1 MKKLFFSAIFLLI
14 IFFKLFSQNVGIGTS
29 TPSGKLHI
37 KGSTNQSV
45 LTIDASSTQSNDH
58 PMIRLRNSAGAEL
71 LHMHSDDTTNIFIG
85 YNAAKN
91 YASSFTIKD
100 NIFIGSYAGSNNST
114 GYYNTVVGSTALKS
128 NTTGHG
134 NTVFGFQALFL
145 NNTGNYN
152 TALGTSALQINNGG
166 NYNVAVG
173 TNTLNSTYAS
183 EYNTAVGFNAGGTY
197 DHGYNNVFLGANT
210 GTNSSGYYNVITI
223 GQGTIATNVSQVT
236 IGNGAT
242 ATYRAYASWSNI
254 SDGRF
259 KKNIKENVHGLDFI
273 QLLRP
278 VSYQLDAA
286 GLDGFLHKNVKQK
299 VDKNSA
305 AAAVYTKA
313 LNEKAAITY
322 TGFVAQEVETAANKI
337 GFNFSGLDA
346 PGNADDVYSL
356 RYADFVVPL
365 VKAVQEQQ
373 AIIEKQDQ
381 RISSQQ
387 QHIDALEKRLASL
400 EKKMQQLK

>member
-1 MKKLFFSAIFLLI
+1 MKKLFFSTIFLLV
-14 IFFKLFSQNVGIGTS
+14 IFCKLFSQNVGIGTN

-37 KGSTNQSV
+37 KGSADQSV
-45 LTIDASSTQSNDH
+45 LTIDASAAQSNDH
-58 PMIRLRNSAGAEL
+58 PLIRLRNAAGAEL
-71 LHMHSDDTTNIFIG
+71 LHFHADDTTNIFIG

-91 YASSFTIKD
+91 YTTSYPIKD
-100 NIFIGSYAGSNNST
+100 NIFIGSYTGINNST
-114 GYYNTVVGSTALKS
+114 GYYNTVIGSTAFKT
-128 NTTGHG
+128 NTTGYG
-134 NTVFGFQALFL
+134 NTAVGFQALIF
-145 NNTGNYN
+145 NNAGNYN
-152 TALGTSALQINNGG
+152 TALGPSALQYNSAG

-173 TNTLNSTYAS
+173 TNALNATSAS

-197 DHGYNNVFLGANT
+197 DHGYNNVFLGANV
-210 GTNSSGYYNVITI
+210 GANASGYYNVITI
-223 GQGTIATNVSQVT
+223 GQSTIATNVSQVT

-242 ATYRAYASWSNI
+242 NSYRAYANWSNI

-278 VSYQLDAA
+278 VSYKLDAA

-346 PGNADDVYSL
+346 PGNTDDVYSL

-373 AIIEKQDQ
+373 AIIEKQNQQLGAQQ
-381 RISSQQ
+381 RQ
-387 QHIDALEKRLASL
+387 IDVLEKRLLLL
-400 EKKMQQLK
+400 EKAVEGKR

>member
-1 MKKLFFSAIFLLI
+1 MKKLFFSTIFLLVV
-14 IFFKLFSQNVGIGTS
+14 FCKLFCQNVGIGTN
-29 TPSGKLHI
+29 TPASKLHI

-45 LTIDASSTQSNDH
+45 LTIDASAAQTNLH
-58 PMIRLRNSAGAEL
+58 PLLRFRNAAGTEL
-71 LHMHSDDTTNIFIG
+71 LHIHSDDTTNIFIG

-91 YASSFTIKD
+91 YTASFAIKD
-100 NIFIGSYAGSNNST
+100 NIFIGSYAGINNST
-114 GYYNTVVGSTALKS
+114 GYYNTIVGSTAFKT
-128 NTTGHG
+128 NTTGYG
-134 NTVFGFQALFL
+134 NTAVGFQALIF
-145 NNTGNYN
+145 NNSGNYN
-152 TALGTSALQINNGG
+152 TALGPSALQYNSSG

-173 TNTLNSTYAS
+173 TNALNATSAS

-197 DHGYNNVFLGANT
+197 NHGYNNVFLGANV
-210 GTNSSGYYNVITI
+210 GTNASGYYNVITI

-242 ATYRAYASWSNI
+242 NSYRAYANWSNI

-278 VSYQLDAA
+278 VSYQLDAN
-286 GLDGFLHKNVKQK
+286 GLDVFLHKNVKQK
-299 VDKNSA
+299 PGNNSA
-305 AAAVYTKA
+305 AAAAYTKA
-313 LNEKAAITY
+313 LNEKAAVTY
-322 TGFVAQEVETAANKI
+322 TGFVAQEVETAAKKI

-373 AIIEKQDQ
+373 TIIETQDQ
-381 RISSQQ
+381 KIRSQQ
-387 QHIDALEKRLASL
+387 LQIDALEKRLLLL
-400 EKKMQQLK
+400 ENAVNGNQ

>member
-1 MKKLFFSAIFLLI
+1 MKKLFFSAIFSLI
-14 IFFKLFSQNVGIGTS
+14 IFCKLFSQNVGIGTNA
-29 TPSGKLHI
+29 PSGKLHI

-45 LTIDASSTQSNDH
+45 LTIDASAAQTNLH
-58 PMIRLRNSAGAEL
+58 PLIRFRNAAGTEL
-71 LHMHSDDTTNIFIG
+71 LHIHADDSTNIFMG

-91 YASSFTIKD
+91 YTASYPIKD
-100 NIFIGSYAGSNNST
+100 NVFIGSYVGINNST
-114 GYYNTVVGSTALKS
+114 GYYNTVVGSTAFKT
-128 NTTGHG
+128 NTTRNG
-134 NTVFGFQALFL
+134 NTAVGFQALIS
-145 NNTGNYN
+145 NNSGNYN
-152 TALGTSALQINNGG
+152 TAVGPSALQYNSTG
-166 NYNVAVG
+166 NYNIAVG
-173 TNTLNSTYAS
+173 TNALAATNAS
-183 EYNTAVGFNAGGTY
+183 EYNTALGFEAGSN
-197 DHGYNNVFLGANT
+197 HNNGYNNVFLGANV
-210 GTNSSGYYNVITI
+210 GTNASGYYNVITI

-242 ATYRAYASWSNI
+242 SSYRAYASWSNI

-259 KKNIKENVHGLDFI
+259 KKNIKENVHGIDFI
-273 QLLRP
+273 KLLRP

-286 GLDGFLHKNVKQK
+286 GLDVFLHKNVKQK
-299 VDKNSA
+299 AGKSTA

-313 LNEKAAITY
+313 LNEKAALTY
-322 TGFVAQEVETAANKI
+322 TGFVAQEVEAAAKKI

-381 RISSQQ
+381 KINSQQ
-387 QHIDALEKRLASL
+387 HQIDALEKRLAGL
-400 EKKMQQLK
+400 ENVIAGKR